1 VSDDVRLGLI
11 VGGVVAIVLAL
22 LWRFLVLH
30 ERHRKLRAGLEAPDP
45 QDRARAGIVLAD
57 AGLHRSART
66 LLGHVARETDP
77 RVCHAIALAVARRQW
92 EPVNTLRVRQLREWA
107 SHELDRH
114 GEGVSSFG
122 PAVTRL
128 SDMGGPRPPE
138 ADQAPAPG
146 PVATPPTA
154 PATAPVP
161 EPAPEPEREPIPA
174 ASPPGEAGVS
184 WRADST

>member
-11 VGGVVAIVLAL
+11 AGGIAAIALAV
-22 LWRFLVLH
+22 LWRFIVLH
-30 ERHRKLRAGLEAPDP
+30 GRHRQLRAGLEAPDP

-66 LLGHVARETDP
+66 LLGHIARETDP

-107 SHELDRH
+107 SHELAQH

-138 ADQAPAPG
+138 ADQYPTPAAAAAPG
-146 PVATPPTA
+146 PGSAGA
-154 PATAPVP
+154 PGPAPVP
-161 EPAPEPEREPIPA
+161 AP
-174 ASPPGEAGVS
+174 SPPGEVAVS

>member
-11 VGGVVAIVLAL
+11 VGGVVAITLAIV
-22 LWRFLVLH
+22 WRVIVVH
-30 ERHRKLRAGLEAPDP
+30 GRSRRMRDGLEAPDP

-57 AGLHRSART
+57 EGLHRSAPT

-107 SHELDRH
+107 SQELALH
-114 GEGVSSFG
+114 GGGVSSFG

-128 SDMGGPRPPE
+128 SDMGGPRPPD
-138 ADQAPAPG
+138 ADQRPAAADAPAP
-146 PVATPPTA
+146 PPA
-154 PATAPVP
+154 PA
-161 EPAPEPEREPIPA
+161 PA
-174 ASPPGEAGVS
+174 AVDAGVS
-184 WRADST
+184 WHADPSAR